1 MQDETTSVFWW
12 ATRAGKTGLY
22 YMPESARGQDKANP
36 AFWLATR
43 VGEMGPFCPLGILR
57 VGPARKTSLFGH
69 IINPLFTK
77 LVLALFAFLSTSR
90 TRLISSHLDLAQ
102 FYIKS
107 KIYSVLQVIDSATLC
122 SLKVRSYFQFLW
134 ERVQWTLLY
143 EPRLLR
149 LMIFHLF

>member
-1 MQDETTSVFWW
+1 MKRLLCSDE
-12 ATRAGKTGLY
+12 L
-22 YMPESARGQDKANP
+22 PERVRLAFIICLNPRARGQDKANP

-107 KIYSVLQVIDSATLC
+107 KIFSVLQVIDSATLL
-122 SLKVRSYFQFLW
+122 SLKVRCSFQFLW
-134 ERVQWTLLY
+134 NVCNGPYFTS
-143 EPRLLR
+143 
-149 LMIFHLF
+149 HDSCA

>member
-1 MQDETTSVFWW
+1 MQDETTLCSDELPERVRLAFIICLNP
-12 ATRAGKTGLY
+12 RAGKIK
-22 YMPESARGQDKANP
+22 RI
-36 AFWLATR
+36 
-43 VGEMGPFCPLGILR
+43 LGILR

-107 KIYSVLQVIDSATLC
+107 KIFSVLQVIDSATLC
-122 SLKVRSYFQFLW
+122 SLKVRCSFQFL
-134 ERVQWTLLY
+134 
-143 EPRLLR
+143 
-149 LMIFHLF
+149 